1 MIFSARDLN
10 NFHAEVCSLS
20 EAFNSLGVLNDG
32 FALIPKTAIKTEAPA
47 IDLPRFGTPRERM
60 ISAATQA
67 IDLLSFQRFQ
77 ECRLLN
83 NLYRA

>member
-32 FALIPKTAIKTEAPA
+32 FAFVPETAIKTEAPA
-47 IDLPRFGTPRERM
+47 IDLARFGTPRERM

-67 IDLLSFQRFQ
+67 IDLLSF
-77 ECRLLN
+77 
-83 NLYRA
+83 